1 MGNPPAVT
9 TSFIGRSGELARTE
23 RALDEHRLV
32 TLTGPG
38 GIGKSRLALHVA
50 DRIAARFAGGVCWA
64 DLSHLHGDASLT
76 TAVCDAVGLLDHSR
90 RRPVEALSEWLA
102 DQRLLL
108 VLDCCERVLTAC
120 RDLVERLLAAAP
132 GLTVLAT
139 SREPLDVA
147 GEYVVAVP
155 PLATGGDAQR
165 LFRER
170 AALTA
175 PARQLDTPRAA
186 AAVGEICRRLEGI
199 PLAVELA
206 CARLR
211 ESEVE
216 ELLGLLASRL
226 DSLVDDTTW
235 PRRHRALRTTIGWS
249 HELCAPLERL
259 LWARL
264 SVFHGGIRLADAQAV
279 CSGGPLTPD
288 GVARG
293 LERLAAQSV
302 LQRDGAGYR
311 MLDTL
316 REYGAMW
323 LRELA
328 EDGVLADRHAAHFA
342 EVTDES
348 HRGWLGPRQ
357 LARYRRM
364 DESHTDLSAAL
375 DHLLVASP
383 ALALRMAG
391 QAGLFWSCCGHL
403 HQARSYLERV
413 LALHPGGGRDRTRA
427 LWALGVTLTLQG
439 DHGAASEV
447 GEECARCARE
457 DADAESILSAAHT
470 VSFNHLMAGR
480 PQAALAVSDGALREL
495 PVEPAVAPSVL
506 RCRVIRLF
514 ALTAQGRLEEAYGD
528 AVGLQRIS
536 LEYGDRW
543 ARGYADHQLALI
555 HMMHGRPRDAETHAR
570 AMLTSKHQL
579 QDSLGIALALDLL
592 AGAIAAQ
599 GDGVGAART
608 LGTGQTFWRMV
619 GHPHRGTP
627 ELGAIRDRWERLAR
641 EAAGHSAYETAYDRA
656 LKDTAEHGL
665 AHALR
670 PERHQA

>member
-1 MGNPPAVT
+1 MGNPPVVT
-9 TSFIGRSGELARTE
+9 TSFIGRSGELDRTE

-50 DRIAARFAGGVCWA
+50 DRTAGRYTGGVCWA

-108 VLDCCERVLTAC
+108 VLDCCERVLAAC
-120 RDLVERLLAAAP
+120 RDLVEQLLAAAP
-132 GLTVLAT
+132 GLRVLAT
-139 SREPLDVA
+139 SREPLDVV
-147 GEYVVAVP
+147 GECAVEVP
-155 PLATGGDAQR
+155 PLAPGSDAQR

-175 PARQLDTPRAA
+175 PDRRLDLPVAA

-216 ELLGLLASRL
+216 ELLDRLGSRL
-226 DSLVDDTTW
+226 GTLVDDTTW

-249 HELCAPLERL
+249 HELCSPIERL

-264 SVFHGGIRLADAQAV
+264 SVFRGVIRPADAQAV
-279 CSGGPLTPD
+279 CAGGPLTAD

-323 LRELA
+323 LGELA
-328 EDGVLADRHAAHFA
+328 EAGVLADRHAAHFA
-342 EVTDES
+342 DVTDRS
-348 HRGWLGPRQ
+348 HAGWLGPRQ
-357 LARYRRM
+357 LARYRRV

-403 HQARSYLERV
+403 HQARTYLERV
-413 LALHPGGGRDRTRA
+413 LALHPAGGRDRTRA
-427 LWALGVTLTLQG
+427 LWALGITLTLQG
-439 DHGAASEV
+439 DHGAASGV
-447 GEECARCARE
+447 GEECARSARE

-480 PQAALAVSDGALREL
+480 PQEALAVSDGALREL
-495 PVEPAVAPSVL
+495 PVEPSAAPSVL

-514 ALTAQGRLEEAYGD
+514 ALTALGRLDEAYED

-536 LEYGDRW
+536 LEYGERW

-555 HMMHGRPRDAETHAR
+555 HMLRGRPKDAEIHAR

-579 QDSLGIALALDLL
+579 RDSLGIALALDLL

-619 GHPHRGTP
+619 GHPQRGTP

-641 EAAGHSAYETAYDRA
+641 EAAGESAYETAYDRA

-670 PERHQA
+670 PERPPG

>member
-9 TSFIGRSGELARTE
+9 TSFIGRRGELDRTE

-50 DRIAARFAGGVCWA
+50 DRIAARHAGGVCWA
-64 DLSHLHGDASLT
+64 DLSHLQDGASLP

-90 RRPVEALSEWLA
+90 RRPVEALGEWLS

-132 GLTVLAT
+132 GLRVLAT

-147 GEYVVAVP
+147 AEYAVEVP
-155 PLATGGDAQR
+155 PLATGSDAQR

-170 AALTA
+170 AAFTV
-175 PARQLDTPRAA
+175 PARRFDAPRAA

-216 ELLGLLASRL
+216 ELLELLGSRL
-226 DSLVDDTTW
+226 DTLVDDTTW

-249 HELCAPLERL
+249 HELCTPLERL

-264 SVFHGGIRLADAQAV
+264 SVFHGRIRPADAQAV
-279 CSGGPLTPD
+279 CSGGPLTTD

-302 LQRDGAGYR
+302 LQRDGAGFR

-323 LRELA
+323 LKELA

-342 EVTDES
+342 EVADRS
-348 HRGWLGPRQ
+348 HQGWLSPRQ

-413 LALHPGGGRDRTRA
+413 LVLHPGGGRDRTRA

-439 DHGAASEV
+439 DHGAAAEV
-447 GEECARCARE
+447 GEECARSARE

-480 PQAALAVSDGALREL
+480 PQEALAVSDGALRESA
-495 PVEPAVAPSVL
+495 VEPATAPSVL

-514 ALTAQGRLEEAYGD
+514 ALTAQGRLDEAYED

-555 HMMHGRPRDAETHAR
+555 HMMHGRPRDAEVHAR

-579 QDSLGIALALDLL
+579 RDSLGIALALDLL

-627 ELGAIRDRWERLAR
+627 ELGAIRDRWELLAR
-641 EAAGHSAYETAYDRA
+641 EAAGHSAYETAYHRA

-670 PERHQA
+670 PE

>member
-50 DRIAARFAGGVCWA
+50 GRIAGRFAGGVCWA

-90 RRPVEALSEWLA
+90 RRPVEALSAWLA

-132 GLTVLAT
+132 GLTVLVT

-147 GEYVVAVP
+147 GEYAVDVP

-175 PARQLDTPRAA
+175 PARRLDAPRAA

-216 ELLGLLASRL
+216 ELLELLASRL
-226 DSLVDDTTW
+226 DTLVDDTTW

-279 CSGGPLTPD
+279 CSGGPLTPEE
-288 GVARG
+288 VARG

-302 LQRDGAGYR
+302 LQRDGAGFR

-342 EVTDES
+342 GVTDES

-383 ALALRMAG
+383 RWPCAWRGRPGCSGAAAATSTRRAPIWNGSSPCTRAVAG
-391 QAGLFWSCCGHL
+391 TGPGPCGPSVSLSLFRGITERRRRWGRSAPA
-403 HQARSYLERV
+403 AR
-413 LALHPGGGRDRTRA
+413 GRTRMPN
-427 LWALGVTLTLQG
+427 
-439 DHGAASEV
+439 
-447 GEECARCARE
+447 R
-457 DADAESILSAAHT
+457 
-470 VSFNHLMAGR
+470 SF
-480 PQAALAVSDGALREL
+480 P
-495 PVEPAVAPSVL
+495 
-506 RCRVIRLF
+506 
-514 ALTAQGRLEEAYGD
+514 
-528 AVGLQRIS
+528 
-536 LEYGDRW
+536 
-543 ARGYADHQLALI
+543 
-555 HMMHGRPRDAETHAR
+555 PRTR
-570 AMLTSKHQL
+570 
-579 QDSLGIALALDLL
+579 
-592 AGAIAAQ
+592 
-599 GDGVGAART
+599 
-608 LGTGQTFWRMV
+608 
-619 GHPHRGTP
+619 
-627 ELGAIRDRWERLAR
+627 
-641 EAAGHSAYETAYDRA
+641 
-656 LKDTAEHGL
+656 
-665 AHALR
+665 
-670 PERHQA
+670 

>member
-9 TSFIGRSGELARTE
+9 TSFIGRLGELDRTE

-38 GIGKSRLALHVA
+38 GIGKSRLALQVA
-50 DRIAARFAGGVCWA
+50 DRIAARYAGGVCWA

-120 RDLVERLLAAAP
+120 RDLVESLLAAAP
-132 GLTVLAT
+132 GLSVLAT
-139 SREPLDVA
+139 SRETLDVA
-147 GEYVVAVP
+147 GEHAVHVP
-155 PLATGGDAQR
+155 PLSTGSDAQR

-175 PARQLDTPRAA
+175 PARQLDAPRAA

-216 ELLGLLASRL
+216 ELLELLGSRL
-226 DSLVDDTTW
+226 DTLVDDTTW
-235 PRRHRALRTTIGWS
+235 PRRHRALRTTVGWS
-249 HELCAPLERL
+249 HELCTPLERL

-264 SVFHGGIRLADAQAV
+264 SVFKGGIRLTDAQVV
-279 CSGGPLTPD
+279 CSGGPLTTD
-288 GVARG
+288 EVARG

-328 EDGVLADRHAAHFA
+328 EDGVLAGRHAVHFA
-342 EVTDES
+342 DVADQS
-348 HRGWLGPRQ
+348 HGGWLSPRQ

-439 DHGAASEV
+439 DHGTASEV
-447 GEECARCARE
+447 GEECARSARE

-480 PQAALAVSDGALREL
+480 PQEALAVSDGALREL
-495 PVEPAVAPSVL
+495 PVEPAAAPSVL

-514 ALTAQGRLEEAYGD
+514 ALTALGRLDEAYED

-555 HMMHGRPRDAETHAR
+555 HMMHGRPRDAEVHAR

-579 QDSLGIALALDLL
+579 RDSLGIALALDLL

-627 ELGAIRDRWERLAR
+627 ELGAIRDRWELLAR

-670 PERHQA
+670 PERRQA

>member
-1 MGNPPAVT
+1 MGNPPVVT
-9 TSFIGRSGELARTE
+9 TSFIGRSGELDRTE

-50 DRIAARFAGGVCWA
+50 DRTAGRYTGGVCWA

-108 VLDCCERVLTAC
+108 VLDCCERVLAAC
-120 RDLVERLLAAAP
+120 RDLVEQLLAAAP
-132 GLTVLAT
+132 GLRVLAT
-139 SREPLDVA
+139 SREPLDVV
-147 GEYVVAVP
+147 GECAVEVP
-155 PLATGGDAQR
+155 PLAPGSDAQR

-175 PARQLDTPRAA
+175 PDRRLDLPVAA

-216 ELLGLLASRL
+216 ELLDRLGSRL
-226 DSLVDDTTW
+226 GTLVDDTTW

-249 HELCAPLERL
+249 HELCSPIERL

-264 SVFHGGIRLADAQAV
+264 SVFRGVIRPADAQAV
-279 CSGGPLTPD
+279 CAGGPLTAD

-323 LRELA
+323 LGELA
-328 EDGVLADRHAAHFA
+328 EAGVLADRHAAHFA
-342 EVTDES
+342 DVTDRS
-348 HRGWLGPRQ
+348 HAGWLGPRQ
-357 LARYRRM
+357 LARYRRV

-403 HQARSYLERV
+403 HQARTYLERV
-413 LALHPGGGRDRTRA
+413 LALHPAGGRDRTRA
-427 LWALGVTLTLQG
+427 LWALGITLTLQG
-439 DHGAASEV
+439 DHGAASGV
-447 GEECARCARE
+447 GEECARSARE

-480 PQAALAVSDGALREL
+480 PQEALAVSDGALREL
-495 PVEPAVAPSVL
+495 PVEPFAAPSVL

-514 ALTAQGRLEEAYGD
+514 ALTALGRLDEAYED

-536 LEYGDRW
+536 LEYGERW

-555 HMMHGRPRDAETHAR
+555 HMLRGRPKDAEIHAR

-579 QDSLGIALALDLL
+579 RDSLGIALALDLL

-619 GHPHRGTP
+619 GHPQRGTP

-641 EAAGHSAYETAYDRA
+641 EAAGESAYETAYDRA

-670 PERHQA
+670 PERPPG

>member
-9 TSFIGRSGELARTE
+9 TSFIGRSGELDRTE

-50 DRIAARFAGGVCWA
+50 DRIAARYAGGVCWA

-147 GEYVVAVP
+147 GEYAVDVP
-155 PLATGGDAQR
+155 PLATGSDAQR

-175 PARQLDTPRAA
+175 PARRLDAPRAA

-216 ELLGLLASRL
+216 ELLELLGSRL
-226 DSLVDDTTW
+226 DTLVDDTTW
-235 PRRHRALRTTIGWS
+235 PRRHRALRTTVGWS
-249 HELCAPLERL
+249 HELCTPLERL

-264 SVFHGGIRLADAQAV
+264 SVFHGGIRLTDAQVV
-279 CSGGPLTPD
+279 CSGGPLTTD
-288 GVARG
+288 EVARG

-328 EDGVLADRHAAHFA
+328 EDGVLADRHAVHFA
-342 EVTDES
+342 DVADQS
-348 HRGWLGPRQ
+348 HRGWLSPRQ

-413 LALHPGGGRDRTRA
+413 LALHPSGGKDRTRA

-439 DHGAASEV
+439 DHGTASEV
-447 GEECARCARE
+447 GEECARSARE

-495 PVEPAVAPSVL
+495 PVEPSAAPSVL

-514 ALTAQGRLEEAYGD
+514 ALTALGRLDEAYED
-528 AVGLQRIS
+528 AVGLQLIS

-555 HMMHGRPRDAETHAR
+555 HMMHGRPRDAEVHAR
-570 AMLTSKHQL
+570 AMLASKHQL
-579 QDSLGIALALDLL
+579 RDSLGIALALDLL

-627 ELGAIRDRWERLAR
+627 ELGAIRDRWELLAR